1 MSLLF
6 VSHASE
12 DKHRI
17 KCITDALLGCSYKL
31 WIDSPHLMGYTPD
44 EVRGRIYHILG
55 GRSWQEEIDA
65 GIRAADCV
73 ILLASQRVLDQREVW
88 RREVV
93 TADYERK
100 LITVRLDNVDL
111 TKFGFGVEFARTQH
125 VDIHLPEGHQGDL
138 PELRK
143 GDLEQLRRSLTT
155 KLIHVRQRTFGDF
168 EDAVA
173 GRRAVHATREQLD
186 TFLMMLDR
194 DAETYK
200 IARAQKS
207 MSLVG
212 ADDTACPAPFK
223 RRIPLVELPALYL
236 PGEFEQRAHE
246 IAKSRNVSKNLAA
259 KALIVQGVADAT
271 HWQLQHIPWPGDQF
285 DVDSTCQYFVER
297 IMSLSGPSSEGHTP
311 PLGSASA
318 NAARTGD
325 RFFFYTTAIYTSA
338 RSCRRNAEVVQRLG
352 PLLAGLS
359 TDRVRLLVHVQPA
372 VPRMLSFR
380 KDRYAWLHEAA
391 RGAGLDKILV
401 LTEVQLAHL
410 EEWSVLMSLLFQT
423 TEETV
428 RAAVHS
434 VFEKHKVMTMSLA
447 ALRERLEPL
456 VASWSLRPLPTLAV
470 ADEAPVSSAPEE
482 WCDA

>member
-6 VSHASE
+6 VSHANE
-12 DKHRI
+12 DKQRI
-17 KCITDALLGCSYKL
+17 KCITDALLGCGYQL
-31 WIDSPHLMGYTPD
+31 WIDSPHRMGYTSDVISARIHHIP
-44 EVRGRIYHILG
+44 VGRPWL
-55 GRSWQEEIDA
+55 EEIDA

-73 ILLASQRVLDQREVW
+73 ILLASQRLLDQPEVW

-93 TADYERK
+93 NADYERK
-100 LITVRLDNVDL
+100 LITVRLDSVDL
-111 TKFGFGVEFARTQH
+111 TKFGLGVEFARTQH

-138 PELRK
+138 PELLK
-143 GDLEQLRRSLTT
+143 VDLEQLLRSLTT
-155 KLIHVRQRTFGDF
+155 KLVDVRQRAFGDF
-168 EDAVA
+168 EGAIA

-212 ADDTACPAPFK
+212 ADEAACPAPFK
-223 RRIPLVELPALYL
+223 RRIPVVELPALYL
-236 PGEFEQRAHE
+236 PGELEKQAHE
-246 IAKSRNVSKNLAA
+246 IAKSRKVSKDLAA
-259 KALIVQGVADAT
+259 KALIVQGVGDAS
-271 HWQLQHIPWPGDQF
+271 HWHLQHIPWPGDQF
-285 DVDSTCQYFVER
+285 DIDNTCQYFVER
-297 IMSLSGPSSEGHTP
+297 IMSLSGPPSGDGKA
-311 PLGSASA
+311 PLSR
-318 NAARTGD
+318 ARADEAKTGD
-325 RFFFYTTAIYTSA
+325 RFFFYTTAVYTSV
-338 RSCRRNAEVVQRLG
+338 RSCRRNAEVIQRLG
-352 PLLAGLS
+352 PLLAGWS
-359 TDRVRLLVHVQPA
+359 TDKVRLLVHVQPA
-372 VPRMLSFR
+372 VPGMLSFR
-380 KDRYAWLHEAA
+380 RDRYAWLHDAA
-391 RGAGLDKILV
+391 RAAGLDKILV

-447 ALRERLEPL
+447 VLRERLEPL
-456 VASWSLRPLPTLAV
+456 VASRSLRPLPTVAV
-470 ADEAPVSSAPEE
+470 ADGVPVSHAPGE